1 MDNTNFFDY
10 TIVSRGR
17 TIFREESYKIIK
29 ESKQSIDAIVYGTHD
44 YMVHLEFNESGK
56 LLISKSSCSC
66 PCSFPCKHMAALV
79 LHHDQ
84 KYKNDFNAVEMETIR
99 KNDGPALLDTI
110 ERNLREITAYYSSP
124 YSTTKLISESLD
136 KIEKLNKEGKLLN
149 CKDKCKAILGKL
161 LSVSFQTDSLFY
173 YSNTYVEPLPLIKRT
188 IKTIDTIGIDSKEET
203 VMEAMLG
210 RSKIKS
216 KTLNELLICN
226 DTSTLI
232 SNAIRLVIKENKAD
246 TFFSSF
252 ASACQG
258 IDIEFFPENTVSYFF
273 FNYFER
279 ITLESRCKYIS
290 QVFAKTNVDEINKLI
305 NTLVRK
311 GSVGLLQKEEIFKL
325 DNIDHKEALRVTLSY
340 NDNDSLDWIGYF
352 LTLVKEDDSNERFQF
367 EIKLDNL
374 VKKGIY
380 APLLLRSSS
389 KVDLR
394 KISIEDIYSI
404 SNFIKEE
411 YKPRIIEYVF
421 NKAEKDLDLKSEK
434 INEILYCCMVLDKM
448 DPSYCSKLLLNSK
461 MEGKIKESDFAMGI
475 YFQLLDKYNLLEE
488 KGFRP
493 YRG

>member
-17 TIFREESYKIIK
+17 TIFREESYKILK
-29 ESKQSIDAIVYGTHD
+29 ESKQSLDAIVYGTHD
-44 YMVHLEFNESGK
+44 YIVHLEFNEAGK

-84 KYKNDFNAVEMETIR
+84 KYKDDFNAIEIEAI
-99 KNDGPALLDTI
+99 KKKDSSSLLDTI
-110 ERNLREITAYYSSP
+110 ERNVREITAYYSSP
-124 YSTTKLISESLD
+124 YSTTKLIAESLN
-136 KIEKLNKEGKLLN
+136 KIERLNKEGKLSN
-149 CKDKCKAILGKL
+149 CKDKCKRILGKL

-173 YSNTYVEPLPLIKRT
+173 NSNTYEEPLPLIKRA
-188 IKTIDTIGIDSKEET
+188 IKLIDAVGIDNKEET

-210 RSKIKS
+210 HNKLKS

-226 DTSTLI
+226 DSSTLI
-232 SNAIRLVIKENKAD
+232 YGAIRLVIKENKAD
-246 TFFSSF
+246 TLFSSF
-252 ASACQG
+252 ASAYQG
-258 IDIEFFPENTVSYFF
+258 IDIELFPEDTISYFF

-279 ITLESRCKYIS
+279 ITLESKRKYIS
-290 QVFAKTNVDEINKLI
+290 QVFANPNADEISKVI

-311 GSVGLLQKEEIFKL
+311 GSVDLLQKGEIFKL
-325 DNIDHKEALRVTLSY
+325 DNINHKEALRVILSY
-340 NDNDSLDWIGYF
+340 NDHDSLDWIGYF
-352 LTLVKEDDSNERFQF
+352 LKLVKEEDSNERFQF
-367 EIKLDNL
+367 ETKLDNL

-389 KVDLR
+389 KIDLR
-394 KISIEDIYSI
+394 KISVEDIYSI

-411 YKPRIIEYVF
+411 YKTRIVEYVF

-434 INEILYCCMVLDKM
+434 VSEILYCCKVLDKM
-448 DPSYCSKLLLNSK
+448 DPSYCPKLLLNGK
-461 MEGKIKESDFAMGI
+461 MEGKIKESDFAMGT
-475 YFQLLDKYNLLEE
+475 YFQLLDKYSLLEE
-488 KGFRP
+488 KGFKP